1 MDTLQA
7 LRDHYQ
13 NIQDINKNAK
23 QLRKLKFFSY
33 YVVPAMLAGN
43 KSQFFLKYFPTLLQ
57 FLLSS
62 TLLLAWRMWDKA
74 IIMRL
79 QGWDWL

>member
-43 KSQFFLKYFPTLLQ
+43 KYQLFLKYFPFLLQ

-62 TLLLAWRMWDKA
+62 TLLLAWHMSFFLGRQKDE
-74 IIMRL
+74 
-79 QGWDWL
+79 